1 MHREATRRITIIL
14 TIGLTLSCLFFLGG
28 NSCRAFLTET
38 HAGHF
43 CSAEQASA
51 PFPIQTPDDT
61 HMAAHHGKDSLM
73 ASIATPTLLLLMLVI
88 LFSDVTSRAYARR
101 MDETLVRH
109 GPYKKMFLP
118 YLMATHGF

>member
-1 MHREATRRITIIL
+1 MHREATRRISIIL

-28 NSCRAFLTET
+28 SSCRAFLTET

-61 HMAAHHGKDSLM
+61 HMAAHHGKDPLLTV
-73 ASIATPTLLLLMLVI
+73 IAIPFILTFTLILLLA
-88 LFSDVTSRAYARR
+88 DVQTRQFARR
-101 MDETLVRH
+101 MNETLVRH

-118 YLMATHGF
+118 YLMATHGL